1 MVREHGLKFIG
12 PSPEHI
18 QLMGDKI
25 TAKDAVQKLG
35 IPVVPGSDGPVTD
48 IESAVQIAEEMG
60 YPVIVKAASG
70 GGGKGM
76 QVCHNTE
83 ELREKIPLAQTEAKI
98 NFGNDQVFVEKYL
111 MKPRHIEIQVLG
123 DSFGN
128 AVHLGERDCSLQR
141 RHQKVW
147 EEATSPAVTEEKRHK
162 LGEIVRKAV
171 AEMGYE
177 GAGTF
182 EFLYENDEFYFIE
195 MNTRIQV
202 EHTITEMV
210 TDVDLVREQIRVAQ
224 GEKLSFSQKDVQF
237 RGHAI
242 ECRINAEHPET
253 FAPSPGK
260 ITGYHAPGGIGVRVD
275 SHLYAGST
283 LSKGGQA
290 YVRNKTHH
298 NGFWVQYEDL
308 EVGQGDT
315 PETGNTVVVNYTG
328 WLKDNNEKFDSSVD
342 RGEPFSFPIGLGYVI
357 KGWDEGVA
365 TMKVGGKRRLTI
377 PSDLGYGAV
386 GAGAAI
392 PPNATL
398 VFDVELLGVQ

>member
-275 SHLYAGST
+275 SHLYAGYSIPPHYDSMI
-283 LSKGGQA
+283 SKLIVFADTREKCILRLRRALDEYIIEGPQTIIPLHQKLAQNPDVIAGNYDIHWLENWLKEEEEKKASAGQA
-290 YVRNKTHH
+290 
-298 NGFWVQYEDL
+298 
-308 EVGQGDT
+308 
-315 PETGNTVVVNYTG
+315 
-328 WLKDNNEKFDSSVD
+328 
-342 RGEPFSFPIGLGYVI
+342 
-357 KGWDEGVA
+357 A
-365 TMKVGGKRRLTI
+365 
-377 PSDLGYGAV
+377 
-386 GAGAAI
+386 
-392 PPNATL
+392 
-398 VFDVELLGVQ
+398 